1 MPTLSFTIISF
12 TYVEINYSAYGFTL
26 ITPCFRTPFVVG
38 HPLFFTDIIIFSVRK
53 HVFGHPLFADTP
65 IFHRNFFSVRK
76 HRVIKVHIFH

>member
-53 HVFGHPLFADTP
+53 NVFGHPLFADTP
-65 IFHRNFFSVRK
+65 TFHRNNYFLASEN
-76 HRVIKVHIFH
+76 IG